1 MRNKKNLTAKASKEM
16 IENKYYKSKKRK
28 TDPFLLLINSKIY
41 IAFVPFVVKK
51 NIINLKTE
59 TENFVSQKI
68 KMKSEGLH
76 LSNKKTLISK

>member
-1 MRNKKNLTAKASKEM
+1 LKTSITKVKKEKPIL
-16 IENKYYKSKKRK
+16 
-28 TDPFLLLINSKIY
+28 FLLLINSKIY

-51 NIINLKTE
+51 NIINLKQE